1 MNEPSTILALASEYK
16 GAPFLQ
22 ECKRQGYRVV
32 VVMNK
37 NQKSAPWP
45 WDCIDEHFD
54 MPDVR
59 KRPDVLHGIAYL
71 ARTRR
76 IDRIVA
82 LDDFDVETAAAIRE
96 HLRLDGMGDSLA
108 RRFRDK
114 LAMRTSAQRAGIEV
128 PTFTGLFHDG
138 ALHRFLDQVPPPWVL
153 KPRMLAG
160 SEGIRLFHDKAELWQ
175 FVNKLGD
182 QRSFHLIERFVP
194 GDVFHV
200 DSLTWGGQ
208 VVFGLASKYDTPPM
222 AALQGQ
228 KIFITRT
235 LPYEDDLSQKLLGL
249 NQEVLRAL
257 GYEQGASHT
266 EFIRGQDGTLYFLE
280 TAARVGGGNIER
292 LVEGATGIAP
302 WREVARIE
310 LCALRGETYEPPP
323 VKREY
328 GGLLAC
334 PNRAGRTDVSAYN
347 DPEVLFRAAYGE
359 FAYFVVSAPRRERVD
374 ELLAGYAGRV
384 GRDFMTKPA

>member
-1 MNEPSTILALASEYK
+1 MNEPSTILALASEFK

-22 ECKRQGYRVV
+22 ECKRQGCRVL
-32 VVMNK
+32 VVMNQ
-37 NQKSAPWP
+37 NQKTAPWP
-45 WDCIDEHFD
+45 WDCIDEHFA

-59 KRPDVLHGIAYL
+59 KRPDILHGVAYL

-96 HLRLDGMGDSLA
+96 HMRLDGMGDSLA

-114 LAMRTSAQRAGIEV
+114 LAMRVGAQRAGIAV
-128 PTFTGLFHDG
+128 PTFTGLFHD
-138 ALHRFLDQVPPPWVL
+138 AAINRFLDEVPPPWVL

-160 SEGIRLFHDKAELWQ
+160 SEGIRLFHKKEELWQ
-175 FVNKLGD
+175 FLNGLGD

-200 DSLTWGGQ
+200 DALTWDGQ
-208 VVFGLASKYDTPPM
+208 VVFGLPSKYDTPPM

-228 KIFITRT
+228 KIFVTRT
-235 LPYEDDLSQKLLGL
+235 LPHEDGLVPDLLRL

-266 EFIRGQDGTLYFLE
+266 EFIRGQDGNIYFLE

-310 LCALRGETYEPPP
+310 LCALRGETYAPPP
-323 VKREY
+323 VKREF

-334 PNRAGRTDVSAYN
+334 PNRTRRTDVSAYN
-347 DPEVLFRAAYGE
+347 DPEIVFRAAYGE
-359 FAYFVVSAPRRERVD
+359 FAYFVVSSPRRERVD
-374 ELLAGYAGRV
+374 ELLANYASRV
-384 GRDFMTKPA
+384 GPDFMTRPA

>member
-1 MNEPSTILALASEYK
+1 MNEPSTILALASEFK

-22 ECKRQGYRVV
+22 ECKRQGCRVL
-32 VVMNK
+32 VVMNQ
-37 NQKSAPWP
+37 NQKTAPWP
-45 WDCIDEHFD
+45 WDCIDEHFA

-59 KRPDVLHGIAYL
+59 KRPDILHGVAYL

-96 HLRLDGMGDSLA
+96 HMRLDGMGDSLA

-114 LAMRTSAQRAGIEV
+114 LAMRVGAQRAGIAV
-128 PTFTGLFHDG
+128 PTFTGLFHD
-138 ALHRFLDQVPPPWVL
+138 AAINRFLDEVPPPWVL

-160 SEGIRLFHDKAELWQ
+160 SEGIRLFHKKEELWQ
-175 FVNKLGD
+175 FLNGLGD

-200 DSLTWGGQ
+200 DALTWDSQ
-208 VVFGLASKYDTPPM
+208 VVFGLPSKYDTPPM

-228 KIFITRT
+228 KIFVTRT
-235 LPYEDDLSQKLLGL
+235 LPHEDGLVPDLLRL

-266 EFIRGQDGTLYFLE
+266 EFIRGQDGNIYFLE

-310 LCALRGETYEPPP
+310 LCALRGETYAPPP
-323 VKREY
+323 VKREF

-334 PNRAGRTDVSAYN
+334 PNRTRRTDVSAYN
-347 DPEVLFRAAYGE
+347 DPEIVFRAAYGE
-359 FAYFVVSAPRRERVD
+359 FAYFVVSSPRRERVD
-374 ELLAGYAGRV
+374 ELLANYASRV
-384 GRDFMTKPA
+384 GPDFMTRPA

>member
-22 ECKRQGYRVV
+22 ECKRQGCRVL
-32 VVMNK
+32 VVMNQ

-45 WDCIDEHFD
+45 WDCIDEHFA
-54 MPDVR
+54 MPDIR
-59 KRPDVLHGIAYL
+59 KRPDILYGIAYL

-82 LDDFDVETAAAIRE
+82 LDDFDVETAAALRE
-96 HLRLDGMGDSLA
+96 HMRLDGMGDSLA

-114 LAMRTSAQRAGIEV
+114 LAMRVGAQRAGIAV
-128 PTFTGLFHDG
+128 PTFTGLFHD
-138 ALHRFLDQVPPPWVL
+138 AAINRFLDEVPPPWVL

-160 SEGIRLFHDKAELWQ
+160 SEGIRLFHKKEELWQ
-175 FVNKLGD
+175 FLNGLGD
-182 QRSFHLIERFVP
+182 QRSSHLIERFVP

-200 DSLTWGGQ
+200 DALTWDGQ

-235 LPYEDDLSQKLLGL
+235 LPHEDGLAQDLLRL
-249 NQEVLRAL
+249 NQAVLSAL

-266 EFIRGQDGTLYFLE
+266 EFIRGQDGKIYFLE

-310 LCALRGETYEPPP
+310 LCALRGETYAPPP
-323 VKREY
+323 VKREF

-334 PNRAGRTDVSAYN
+334 PNRARKTDVSAYN
-347 DPEVLFRAAYGE
+347 DPEIVFRAAYGE
-359 FAYFVVSAPRRERVD
+359 FAYFVVSSPRRERVD
-374 ELLAGYAGRV
+374 ELLANYASRV
-384 GRDFMTKPA
+384 GPDFMTKPA

>member
-1 MNEPSTILALASEYK
+1 MNETSTILALASEYK

-32 VVMNK
+32 VVMNQ

-59 KRPDVLHGIAYL
+59 KRPDIIYGIAYL

-82 LDDFDVETAAAIRE
+82 LDDFDVETAAAVRE
-96 HLRLDGMGDSLA
+96 HMRLDGMGDSLA

-114 LAMRTSAQRAGIEV
+114 LAMRTITQRANIHV

-138 ALHRFLDQVPPPWVL
+138 EINRFLAEVPPPWVL

-160 SEGIRLFHDKAELWQ
+160 SEGIRLFHKKDELWQ
-175 FVNKLGD
+175 FLNGLGD
-182 QRSFHLIERFVP
+182 QRSSHLIERFVP

-200 DSLTWGGQ
+200 DALTWGGQ
-208 VVFGLASKYDTPPM
+208 AVFALASKYDTPPM

-228 KIFITRT
+228 KIFVTRT
-235 LPYEDDLSQKLLGL
+235 LPYDDGLTQDLLRL

-266 EFIRGQDGTLYFLE
+266 EFIRGQDGKLYFLE

-310 LCALRGETYEPPP
+310 LCALRSEAYTLPP
-323 VKREY
+323 VKREF

-334 PNRAGRTDVSAYN
+334 PNHARKTDVSAYN
-347 DPEVLFRAAYGE
+347 DPELLFRAAYGE
-359 FAYFVVSAPRRERVD
+359 FAYFVVNAPRRERVD
-374 ELLAGYAGRV
+374 ELLANYASRV

>member
-1 MNEPSTILALASEYK
+1 
-16 GAPFLQ
+16 
-22 ECKRQGYRVV
+22 
-32 VVMNK
+32 
-37 NQKSAPWP
+37 
-45 WDCIDEHFD
+45 
-54 MPDVR
+54 
-59 KRPDVLHGIAYL
+59 
-71 ARTRR
+71 
-76 IDRIVA
+76 
-82 LDDFDVETAAAIRE
+82 
-96 HLRLDGMGDSLA
+96 

-114 LAMRTSAQRAGIEV
+114 LAMRASAQRAGIPV

-138 ALHRFLDQVPPPWVL
+138 AIHRFLDQVPPPWVL

-160 SEGIRLFHDKAELWQ
+160 SEGIRLFHDKETLWR
-175 FVNKLGD
+175 FLKELGD
-182 QRSFHLIERFVP
+182 QRAFHLIERFVP

-200 DSLTWGGQ
+200 DALTWAGQ
-208 VVFGLASKYDTPPM
+208 VVFGLPSRYDTPPM

-235 LPYEDDLSQKLLGL
+235 LPHEDALTQDLLRL

-266 EFIRGQDGTLYFLE
+266 EFIRGQDGKIYFLE

-292 LVEGATGIAP
+292 LVEGASGVAP

-310 LCALRGETYEPPP
+310 LCALRGEPYAPPP
-323 VKREY
+323 AKREF

-334 PNRAGRTDVSAYN
+334 PNRTRKTDLSAYD
-347 DPEVLFRAAYGE
+347 DPEIVFHAAYGE

-374 ELLAGYAGRV
+374 ELLASYASRV
-384 GRDFMTKPA
+384 GPDFMTKPA